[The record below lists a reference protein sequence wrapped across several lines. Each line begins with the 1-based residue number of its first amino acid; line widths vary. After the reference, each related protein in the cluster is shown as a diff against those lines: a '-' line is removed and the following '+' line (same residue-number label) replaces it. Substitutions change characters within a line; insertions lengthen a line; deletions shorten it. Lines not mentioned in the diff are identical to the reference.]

1 TEKGWNL
8 YVCGNGGMRPR
19 HAELFAV
26 DLDSENL
33 VRYID
38 RFLMFYIRTADR
50 LQRTSVWREN
60 LEGGLDYLK
69 DVVIN
74 DSLSIGDELE
84 TQMQKIVD
92 SYACEWKATLEDE
105 ESLKR
110 FRAFVNDPQP
120 DEQLVYVRERQ
131 QRRPATEQEKN
142 RMHSN
147 DTAEA

>member
-1 TEKGWNL
+1 
-8 YVCGNGGMRPR
+8 
-19 HAELFAV
+19 
-26 DLDSENL
+26 
-33 VRYID
+33 
-38 RFLMFYIRTADR
+38 MFYIRTADR